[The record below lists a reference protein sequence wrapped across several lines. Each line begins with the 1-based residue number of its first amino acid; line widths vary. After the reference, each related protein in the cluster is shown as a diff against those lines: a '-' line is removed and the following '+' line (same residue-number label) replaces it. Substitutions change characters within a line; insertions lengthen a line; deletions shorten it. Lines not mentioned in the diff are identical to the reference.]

1 MFRLIPLLRR
11 ILPGLVAL
19 TLVVGLVSAAQPQG
33 QNRLA
38 TESSPYLLQHADNPV
53 DWYPWGEAA
62 FVRAREED
70 KFIFLSVGY
79 STCHWCHVMK
89 RESFSDPDIAAL
101 LNEHA
106 VSVKVD
112 REERPDVD
120 AIYMTAQQLMT
131 GRGGWPMTLLLTP
144 ELEPF
149 FAAVY
154 LPPGQLR
161 ELILRAQT
169 MWEEE
174 RGVIE
179 RRAARVMAQM
189 HRATGL
195 PDAAAERLPGTE
207 VRARAVAALAGTF
220 DPFDGGFGPPPRFP
234 LPSNLQLLLSHDRI
248 SGDAGSREMLTTTLD
263 GMARGGIFDQVGGG
277 FHRYATDPQ
286 WLVPHF
292 EKMLYDNAQ
301 LLHVYARA
309 WEHTDDPDYR
319 RVAESIAAWVQREM
333 TGPDGLFYS
342 ARDAEVAGKE
352 GASYVWTRA
361 QLRELLTETEYDLA
375 TRVWGLTGPPNF
387 DEAYILHWP
396 RDPAETATAMDLT
409 VAELHE
415 RLERI
420 RVKLLTA
427 RERRPQPQLDDKA
440 VTAWNGM
447 MIEALAHAGEVLE
460 REDYIQRAERA
471 AAALLE
477 VLRDEDGRLLHVA
490 RAGRG
495 RIAAYLDDYAA
506 VILGL
511 LALDRTTDAPR
522 WRAAAESLGDAMI
535 DTLWDPAGG
544 FHYAEASV
552 DHLIVRPRASRDGA
566 MPAPNSL
573 AVRALVG
580 LARQI
585 DARFAGHAAATLRAY
600 APVLEDDPAA
610 MPHMLWALAEY
621 RAAGLDEQA
630 APMPVEYT
638 PPDTAD
644 VVRARAR
651 VDDTDPRRLV
661 VTLQLKPGWHVNA
674 TPASLDFLIPT
685 RVRAR
690 SGDRALE
697 LVADYPAGRP
707 LAAGF
712 ERPIRVYD
720 DGVRIPV
727 RLARPAPEA
736 LELSLHAQACSDDG
750 QCLAPAELRVDMGG
764 DSGPAP

>member
-1 MFRLIPLLRR
+1 MFRLIPLLRPV
-11 ILPGLVAL
+11 LPSLVAL
-19 TLVVGLVSAAQPQG
+19 TLVVDPVGAAQPQG

-38 TESSPYLLQHADNPV
+38 GESSPYLQQHADNPV

-62 FVRAREED
+62 FAKAREED

-89 RESFSDPDIAAL
+89 RESFADPDIAAL
-101 LNEHA
+101 LNAHT

-154 LPPGQLR
+154 LPPEQLR
-161 ELILRAQT
+161 ELILRART

-174 RGVIE
+174 RDVIE

-189 HRATGL
+189 RQASALPSASTGQ
-195 PDAAAERLPGTE
+195 LPGTE
-207 VRARAVAALAGTF
+207 VRTRALAALAGTF

-234 LPSNLQLLLSHDRI
+234 QPSTLQFLLSHYAATGEDR
-248 SGDAGSREMLTTTLD
+248 SREMLTTTLD

-286 WLVPHF
+286 WRVPHF

-309 WEHTDDPDYR
+309 WAHTDDPDYR
-319 RVAESIAAWVQREM
+319 RVAESIAAWVRREM
-333 TGPDGLFYS
+333 TGADGLFFS
-342 ARDAEVAGKE
+342 ARDAEVAGEE
-352 GASYVWTRA
+352 GASYVWTRV
-361 QLRELLTETEYDLA
+361 QLRELLTEAEYDLA
-375 TRVWGLTGPPNF
+375 ARAWGLTGPPDF
-387 DEAYILHWP
+387 GDAYILHWP
-396 RDPAETATAMDLT
+396 RDPAETAAALDLT
-409 VAELHE
+409 AAELHE

-420 RVKLLTA
+420 RAKLLTA
-427 RERRPQPQLDDKA
+427 RERRPQPHTDDKV

-447 MIEALAHAGEVLE
+447 MIEALAHAGETFG
-460 REDYIQRAERA
+460 REDYIRQAERA
-471 AAALLE
+471 AATLLK

-511 LALDRTTDAPR
+511 LALDRATDTPR
-522 WRAAAESLGDAMI
+522 WRTEAERLGDAMI
-535 DTLWDPAGG
+535 DSLWDPAGG

-566 MPAPNSL
+566 TPAPNSL
-573 AVRALVG
+573 AARALVG
-580 LARQI
+580 LARQV

-610 MPHMLWALAEY
+610 MPHMLWALAGY

-630 APMPVEYT
+630 APAPAGYT

-644 VVRARAR
+644 VVSARAR
-651 VDDTDPRRLV
+651 VDAADPRRLV
-661 VTLQLKPGWHVNA
+661 VTLRLEPGWHVNA
-674 TPASLDFLIPT
+674 TPASLEFLIPT
-685 RVRAR
+685 RVSAR

-697 LVADYPAGRP
+697 LTADYPAGRP

-727 RLARPAPEA
+727 RLARPAPGA

-750 QCLAPAELRVDMGG
+750 QCLAPAELRVDLVG
-764 DSGPAP
+764 DAGAVP